1 MIVASQLREGMALR
15 VDKQIYKVLE
25 AEFKAGAGQAG
36 GMVKTKLR
44 NASGRMWEP
53 HFRPDEHLEDLALER
68 QTMEFLYRDASNC
81 VFMNP
86 QNYEQEEIPLTIIGS
101 SEQFLT
107 EGMKVSVE
115 FFNGH
120 PISVVFPPS
129 MEARVVETA
138 PPMHSGQENTWKQ
151 ARLENGVQIQVPLFI
166 ASGETVRIDLKTGR
180 YLERVRGERKKGT

>member
-1 MIVASQLREGMALR
+1 MLTEDEIAQNAATYFE
-15 VDKQIYKVLE
+15 
-25 AEFKAGAGQAG
+25 QAG
-36 GMVKTKLR
+36 LIVDVSRAEVRGNAEWLGPMRMPDVLR
-44 NASGRMWEP
+44 LTSTSTVAQILDR
-53 HFRPDEHLEDLALER
+53 EDFATR
-68 QTMEFLYRDASNC
+68 YRD
-81 VFMNP
+81 
-86 QNYEQEEIPLTIIGS
+86 
-101 SEQFLT
+101 
-107 EGMKVSVE
+107 
-115 FFNGH
+115 GH